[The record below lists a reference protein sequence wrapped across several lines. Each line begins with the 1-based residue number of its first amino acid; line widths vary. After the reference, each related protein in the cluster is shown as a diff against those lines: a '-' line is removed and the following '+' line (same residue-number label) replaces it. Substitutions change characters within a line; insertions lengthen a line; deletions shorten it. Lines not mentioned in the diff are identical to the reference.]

1 MKYEILKQRMEERK
15 DYIEQELEKIDEAI
29 DRHKKNIILLEI
41 EQATLILERLEI
53 NDLSL

>member
-1 MKYEILKQRMEERK
+1 MRYEILKQRMEERK

>member
-1 MKYEILKQRMEERK
+1 MRYEILKQRMEERK

-41 EQATLILERLEI
+41 EQATLLLERLEI